1 MSRLAE
7 RQAAFTLRGR
17 IALIA
22 MAVTAGWV
30 LVLTVGFNLALSAQL
45 GQQADSLL
53 RTRAEAVATTVEFSR
68 EGQVSVREVRGDAA
82 VDVDTWVLAGGRIVE
97 GPPGNG
103 NLDAA
108 ARALAGRG
116 QRSVTDGTDSS
127 MRLFAFPVVNRGAQ
141 VATVVTSVS
150 LTPYRQTARLAVI
163 GSVLLALLLMAG
175 VYVIVRLSMDR
186 ALRPVQDMIGQAGR
200 WSADDVDRRF
210 GSARRPQELDDLART
225 LDGVLDRISAVLRHE
240 KVFSEPISHELRT
253 PLAAVIAEV
262 ELVGESAAKGSGP
275 GRPELAESVQRIA
288 AAAERMAGI
297 LDTLMA
303 AARSD
308 TARPTG
314 RCDARTTLRDLLRA
328 RAAAAAAPTSG
339 RRAGAPVPRLA
350 VRVPAGLIVGV
361 DAAVLHRLVSPLL
374 DNAVRYARRS
384 VIVTAAQDEGQ
395 VEVTVRDDGP
405 GIAET
410 DLPKVFGPGWRADP
424 TDRHDGAGLGLAL
437 VHRLAT
443 AAAGSVRAEAGPG
456 GTVTVRLPAG

>member
-1 MSRLAE
+1 MRGLAG
-7 RQAAFTLRGR
+7 RRAAFTLRGR

-53 RTRAEAVATTVEFSR
+53 RTRAEAVATTVEVAAS
-68 EGQVSVREVRGDAA
+68 GQVSVREVRGDAA

-103 NLDAA
+103 SLDAA
-108 ARALAGRG
+108 ARSLAGRG
-116 QRSVTDGTDSS
+116 ERSVTDGTDSS
-127 MRLFAFPVVNRGAQ
+127 VRLFAFPVTSRGEQ

-186 ALRPVQDMIGQAGR
+186 ALSPVQDMIEQAGR

-240 KVFSEPISHELRT
+240 KVFSEQISHELRT
-253 PLAAVIAEV
+253 PLAAVVAEV
-262 ELVGESAAKGSGP
+262 ELVGESVAEGSAP
-275 GRPELAESVQRIA
+275 GRPELDESVRRIA

-308 TARPTG
+308 TARPAG
-314 RCDARTTLRDLLRA
+314 RCDARGTLQELVRA
-328 RAAAAAAPTSG
+328 RAAAAPTSG
-339 RRAGAPVPRLA
+339 RPAGAPAPRLA
-350 VRVPAGLIVGV
+350 LRVPAGLVVGV

-374 DNAVRYARRS
+374 DNAARYARRS
-384 VIVTAAQDEGQ
+384 VIVTAARDQGQ

-405 GIAET
+405 GIAEA
-410 DLPKVFGPGWRADP
+410 DLPRVFGPGWRADP
-424 TDRHDGAGLGLAL
+424 TDSHDGAGLGLAL

-443 AAAGSVRAEAGPG
+443 AAAGSVRAEPGPG
-456 GTVTVRLPAG
+456 GSVTVRLPAG